1 MLIEEIDA
9 IGAKPL
15 EHTFDSELDVLGLA
29 VEPRTPLTRLEIDVP
44 AELRCDHDL
53 VSERGDAFA
62 EDTFHLMRTIRLGRV
77 EKVMPRSNAIR
88 MMLIISGRLGT
99 VV

>member
-15 EHTFDSELDVLGLA
+15 EHTFDSELDVLRAA
-29 VEPRTPLTRLEIDVP
+29 VEPRTPLTRLEIVFQPNFDVITTLFRKGAMP
-44 AELRCDHDL
+44 SPRIR
-53 VSERGDAFA
+53 S
-62 EDTFHLMRTIRLGRV
+62 TSWTIRLGRV